1 MDPLETG
8 GEQPQEQS
16 MDMEAAV
23 ADIASSLQVAPEE
36 GENLE
41 NSGNNPDEKQSQA
54 DASSPASPPPE
65 TKVAGTPPPAP
76 LTLPD
81 SEDKAPDTWTKE
93 AKEKWS
99 LLPPE
104 LKQEVRKR
112 EADIAKHVAATNEAT
127 NVGKNF
133 EKVIS
138 PYLGE
143 LTKRGINPWTHTENL
158 LRAHATLVMG
168 SPEQKV
174 AMFRQ
179 LALDSGIDPGALTTA
194 GSAAANNP
202 LVQHISALQQRI
214 NQLEQGVTGVTSSV
228 QAARA
233 AELEA
238 SVLAFAQDEAAHP
251 FFYEVV
257 DDIQHLIQTK
267 AATTLDKAYELA
279 IMANPVT
286 RQKMVEREIQKRLD
300 TNAVQDRE
308 RAEKAKK
315 AATGTVKANG
325 RGRAAP
331 AIGTIDDTLK
341 EALASIHSRETH

>member
-8 GEQPQEQS
+8 GEQPQEQT

-23 ADIASSLQVAPEE
+23 ADIASSLQIEPEE
-36 GENLE
+36 SENLE
-41 NSGNNPDEKQSQA
+41 KSGDNSDENNSQA

-76 LTLPD
+76 STPAD
-81 SEDKAPDTWTKE
+81 PEDKAPDTWTKE
-93 AKEKWS
+93 AKEKWATVS
-99 LLPPE
+99 PE
-104 LKQEVRKR
+104 LKAEIRKR
-112 EADIAKHVAATNEAT
+112 EADIARHVGETKEAV
-127 NVGKNF
+127 NVAKSF

-138 PYLGE
+138 PYLPV
-143 LTKRGINPWTHTENL
+143 LAQHQINPWDHTANL
-158 LRAHATLVMG
+158 LKAHATMVLG
-168 SPEQKV
+168 TPEQKV
-174 AMFRQ
+174 ATFRQ
-179 LALDSGIDPGALTTA
+179 LAVDAGIDVASLAQEGT
-194 GSAAANNP
+194 AAANNP
-202 LVQHISALQQRI
+202 LVQHIQALQTRI

-238 SVLAFAQDEAAHP
+238 NVLAFAQDEEAHP
-251 FFYEVV
+251 FFYDVV
-257 DDIQHLIQTK
+257 DDIQNLIATR

-279 IMANPVT
+279 IMANPIT

-300 TNAVQDRE
+300 ANAVQDRE
-308 RAEKAKK
+308 RADKAKK
-315 AATGTVKANG
+315 AATGTVRANG

-341 EALASIHSRETH
+341 EALAHIHSRETH